1 MDPTVAFEAYEP
13 YFSRDSKTIKRD
25 LESLENLVLK
35 WQRVQNLVSRETLD
49 QIWSRHILDSLQIL
63 PVLLR
68 GRSKVGATTDHGAVQ
83 ICDIGSG
90 GGFPALP
97 LAIALKGA
105 DIRFHLVESNGR
117 KCAFLNAVGRELSL
131 DIVVHNAR
139 IEALDAEN
147 LGSIHAF
154 TSRALAPMPLLF
166 SYLHHLWT
174 PGAVAVIHKGQEFGE
189 ELGQADSVWSYDVL
203 KHNSQ
208 TDPNGV
214 LLEIRN
220 LTQRSS

>member
-1 MDPTVAFEAYEP
+1 MDTMAALAPYES
-13 YFSRDSKTIKRD
+13 YFVRDIKAIRSD
-25 LESLENLVLK
+25 LDRLENLILK
-35 WQRVQNLVSRETLD
+35 WQRVQNLVSRETLN
-49 QIWSRHILDSLQIL
+49 QIWPRHILDSLQIL
-63 PVLLR
+63 PLLSAS
-68 GRSKVGATTDHGAVQ
+68 RSKAEDVADHRIFQ

-97 LAIALKGA
+97 LAIALNGA
-105 DIRFHLVESNGR
+105 NMRFHLVESNGR
-117 KCAFLNAVGRELSL
+117 KCAFLSAVGRELGL

-139 IEALDAEN
+139 IEALDAES
-147 LGSIHAF
+147 LGPIHAF

-166 SYLHHLWT
+166 SYLHHLWM
-174 PGAVAVIHKGQEFGE
+174 PGAIAIIHKGQEFGE

-203 KHNSQ
+203 KHTSR